1 MARVR
6 TKGNG
11 NLEIVDMQHNHDIL
25 TERRKKGVLKAMYA
39 QKLKQKQ
46 QKTAQPKW
54 TIFNAS
60 KQISIRF

>member
-11 NLEIVDMQHNHDIL
+11 HLEIVEIQHNHPIL

-46 QKTAQPKW
+46 QCTDQMKK
-54 TIFNAS
+54 S
-60 KQISIRF
+60 S